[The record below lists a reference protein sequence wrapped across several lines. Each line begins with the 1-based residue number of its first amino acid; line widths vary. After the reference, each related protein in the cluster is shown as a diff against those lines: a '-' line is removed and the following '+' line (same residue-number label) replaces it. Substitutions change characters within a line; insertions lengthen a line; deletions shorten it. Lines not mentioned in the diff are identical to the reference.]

1 MGIKYRKCIGELI
14 WPMSTCRPD
23 LCQSVIKVA
32 QHSAAPAKVHYAAVK
47 SIFRYLAT
55 TMDDGI
61 IFWCTEPRLDLSDDP
76 LPKISSKPHNIKMA
90 NCPSET
96 ADVLGGYMDSGWVN
110 CLIPAARFRLAGG
123 PVAYKGKLQPTVAG
137 SSTEAEFMIASDAG
151 RMSLYLRSSLWDL
164 GVGQD
169 AATVLYEEN
178 GGATAMANAGR
189 PTPQSRHINVK
200 FYAIQEWV
208 ERDLVVLRCIDTS
221 LNVSDHITKPLG

>member
-1 MGIKYRKCIGELI
+1 MYNGLDIFQSRCYIKVSIKTWLMKMMAPYFKDWLEVPSTPFPTPLGSSESFIKHLYFTEGDPTPSVQAALEKQMGIKYRKCIGELI

-23 LCQSVIKVA
+23 LLCQSVIKVA

-61 IFWCTEPRLDLSDDP
+61 IFWCNEPRLDLSDDP

-110 CLIPAARFRLAGG
+110 CLIPAARL
-123 PVAYKGKLQPTVAG
+123 
-137 SSTEAEFMIASDAG
+137 
-151 RMSLYLRSSLWDL
+151 
-164 GVGQD
+164 
-169 AATVLYEEN
+169 
-178 GGATAMANAGR
+178 
-189 PTPQSRHINVK
+189 
-200 FYAIQEWV
+200 
-208 ERDLVVLRCIDTS
+208 LV
-221 LNVSDHITKPLG
+221 

>member
-1 MGIKYRKCIGELI
+1 MG
-14 WPMSTCRPD
+14 
-23 LCQSVIKVA
+23 Q
-32 QHSAAPAKVHYAAVK
+32 
-47 SIFRYLAT
+47 
-55 TMDDGI
+55 
-61 IFWCTEPRLDLSDDP
+61 
-76 LPKISSKPHNIKMA
+76 LPHTRRSFA
-90 NCPSET
+90 G
-96 ADVLGGYMDSGWVN
+96 LG
-110 CLIPAARFRLAGG
+110 FRLAGG

-137 SSTEAEFMIASDAG
+137 SSTEAKFMIASDAG